1 MKKGNKE
8 PNPMVQLSVQDIT
21 RESKVSLLGKAIMI
35 LEIVCV
41 CVFWFYIQLVLFYF
55 ALRPVTQ
62 PLIQSGRKLSPSSS
76 RILASKT

>member
-21 RESKVSLLGKAIMI
+21 RESKVLLLGKAIII

-41 CVFWFYIQLVLFYF
+41 CVGFFVFF
-55 ALRPVTQ
+55 
-62 PLIQSGRKLSPSSS
+62 
-76 RILASKT
+76 